1 MLYLHYK
8 YNLSFCSL
16 IKYKQMY
23 LKSSMMIDFH
33 VTMFHCL
40 NYANDFQQNA
50 LKKEICSQRNLDFF
64 ELFLLK

>member
-1 MLYLHYK
+1 
-8 YNLSFCSL
+8 
-16 IKYKQMY
+16 MY